1 MHLIHVYVIGL
12 HKKITAA
19 QVFFF
24 NLNVYKA
31 IFHSNWGEVLYVSIV
46 KFINTRVYNYVLFEF
61 FKMFSLFLWYFS
73 NLSDVGLYIF
83 QVLYMKILEFCRMAR
98 VKKSQE
104 RLVRTMSPRLNYA
117 TDRDERTM
125 WV

>member
-1 MHLIHVYVIGL
+1 
-12 HKKITAA
+12 
-19 QVFFF
+19 
-24 NLNVYKA
+24 
-31 IFHSNWGEVLYVSIV
+31 
-46 KFINTRVYNYVLFEF
+46 
-61 FKMFSLFLWYFS
+61 MFSLFLWYFS

-125 WV
+125 WVVLTCHPVNLSKKIIHIKSKNFKYKKL